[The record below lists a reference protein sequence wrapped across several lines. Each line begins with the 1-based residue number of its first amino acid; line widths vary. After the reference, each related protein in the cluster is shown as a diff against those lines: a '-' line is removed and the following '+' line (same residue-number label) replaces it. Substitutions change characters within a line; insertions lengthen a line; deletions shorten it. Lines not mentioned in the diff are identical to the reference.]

1 MKRVFVMLI
10 AGTALSGLAAL
21 YATTTAQAV
30 EKPPVKPQDRA
41 TR

>member
-10 AGTALSGLAAL
+10 AGTALTGGAAL

-30 EKPPVKPQDRA
+30 EKPVVKPLDRA
-41 TR
+41 AR